1 MGQVKVKSMTA
12 DEIVGALQRR
22 WPHLKYGVQPY
33 GVYRAGGGS
42 LLEGDL
48 FLSVTLPGS
57 TAVLLSLVYVKDKDH
72 WCAWSASGKVVK
84 DADRAVQLLASGV
97 RMIAEAIMES
107 DLGEDNGE
115 GEGWY

>member
-1 MGQVKVKSMTA
+1 MTA

-22 WPHLKYGVQPY
+22 WPHLRYGVQPY
-33 GVYRAGGGS
+33 GTMAARGVEI
-42 LLEGDL
+42 LVEDL

-57 TAVLLSLVYVKDKDH
+57 TAVVFSLVYLKDKDQ
-72 WCAWSASGKVVK
+72 WRAWNSSGKVVK
-84 DADRAVQLLASGV
+84 DVDRAVQLLGSGV